1 MGMNMLD
8 INKHMWVCDINK
20 HMWVCDINKHMWVCD
35 INKHMW
41 VCDIKAHCRC
51 GLCVHNPL
59 KMITCNY
66 SPVSGMVFCLDAPFE
81 LEHH

>member
-1 MGMNMLD
+1 MGMNML
-8 INKHMWVCDINK
+8 
-20 HMWVCDINKHMWVCD
+20 DINKHMWVCD